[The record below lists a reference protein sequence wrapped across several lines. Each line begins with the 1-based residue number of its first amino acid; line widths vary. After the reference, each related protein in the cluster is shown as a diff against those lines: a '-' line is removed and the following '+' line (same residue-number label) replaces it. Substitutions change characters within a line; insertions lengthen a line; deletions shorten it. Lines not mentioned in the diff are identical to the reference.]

1 MLNRSVFKGVIE
13 SSRDRAELSN
23 SGRVEHALHHEH
35 TVQIELKRLVSVHV
49 VQVSSQTALAARLH
63 GRGRVGFVQ
72 GGANRRT

>member
-49 VQVSSQTALAARLH
+49 VQVSSQELAARLH

>member
-49 VQVSSQTALAARLH
+49 VQVSSQALAARLH